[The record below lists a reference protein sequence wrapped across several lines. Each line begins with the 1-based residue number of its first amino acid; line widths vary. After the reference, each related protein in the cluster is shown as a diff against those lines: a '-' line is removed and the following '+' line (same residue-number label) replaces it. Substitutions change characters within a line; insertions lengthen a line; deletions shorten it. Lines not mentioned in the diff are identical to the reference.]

1 MKYTKYFE
9 FTKLRPNR
17 IGIKEDWIIKAYF
30 NPIAQSIQ
38 QDGRIRR
45 WAKIEEAENKYL
57 RIVILEDGETIHN
70 AYFYRSFKEII

>member
-30 NPIAQSIQ
+30 NPIA
-38 QDGRIRR
+38 
-45 WAKIEEAENKYL
+45 
-57 RIVILEDGETIHN
+57 
-70 AYFYRSFKEII
+70 